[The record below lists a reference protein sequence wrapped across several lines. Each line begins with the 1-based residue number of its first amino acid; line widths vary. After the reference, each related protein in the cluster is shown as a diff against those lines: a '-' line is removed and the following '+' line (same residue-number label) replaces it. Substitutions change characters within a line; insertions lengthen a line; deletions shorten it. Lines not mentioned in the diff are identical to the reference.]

1 MSENVEVNLSKNRV
15 RVHNTILRV
24 PTILFTFLMVATL
37 VIYFLVS
44 VSFGSTLDVP
54 NFVILATMEVVTYY
68 LYFPDGQLKG
78 QTSERFINN
87 KSSYNA
93 KASKVNQKRQIK
105 NLQEYCIV
113 EYRDRIK
120 EYVETQMG
128 YCDLDYAD
136 YLFLK
141 DTLSYERFKK
151 SKELNVNE
159 KMIYLDK
166 SKKKRLKKV
175 LYSKLPIDA
184 NNSRTILSAVE
195 TNSQSAI
202 HDSSKKDKAFSQV
215 RMALKVLSIAFFS
228 GYMLVTAKDG
238 FNLTTV
244 AMFVLDLFAIMVVA
258 ITSYMQG
265 EINQKTHKANFYM
278 DLAIFL
284 DNFYEWLLL
293 SKNIDI
299 DTFVPEVYVKKQQEQ
314 QKQREQQESVND
326 SE

>member
-54 NFVILATMEVVTYY
+54 NFIILATMEIITYY

-78 QTSERFINN
+78 QNSDRFINN
-87 KSSYNA
+87 KTSYNT

-105 NLQEYCIV
+105 NLQEYCII
-113 EYRDRIK
+113 EYKDRIK
-120 EYVETQMG
+120 EFIETQMG
-128 YCDLDYAD
+128 YCDLDYND
-136 YLFLK
+136 YLWLRDNLTYGQFKRCK
-141 DTLSYERFKK
+141 DIVVNGK
-151 SKELNVNE
+151 SV
-159 KMIYLDK
+159 YLDK
-166 SKKKRLKKV
+166 AKRKRLKSV
-175 LYSKLPIDA
+175 LFKKLPIEA

-195 TNSQSAI
+195 TNSQAAI
-202 HDSSKKDKAFSQV
+202 RDHSKKDKLFSQF
-215 RMALKVLSIAFFS
+215 RMVLKVLSIALFS
-228 GYMLVTAKDG
+228 GYMLITAKDG
-238 FNLTTV
+238 FSITTL

-265 EINQKTHKANFYM
+265 ETNQKTYKANFYM

-284 DNFYEWLLL
+284 DNFYEWLLIEK
-293 SKNIDI
+293 SIDI
-299 DTFVPEVYVKKQQEQ
+299 DTYKPLSYIKQQEL
-314 QKQREQQESVND
+314 KEEKKNEQEI
-326 SE
+326 